1 MNSRCFPNRSALDQA
16 LANSVAGVLA
26 KAIEQNGSAAL
37 VVSGGSTPLHFFRRL
52 SSLPL
57 EWHKVTVLLADE
69 RWVPP
74 EHDDSNERLVR
85 ENLLVNAAASARFIP
100 LKTAHADARQAE
112 SDVHH
117 TLAALGRFDLVILGM
132 GDDGHTASLFP
143 TAIALPKGLDM
154 ASGRQ
159 CLAVE
164 PRSAPHQRMTLTLPR
179 LLDSENIFIHITGEK
194 KKSILDL
201 ARQKND
207 PLILPIA
214 AVIHQQFTPVTLFYA
229 P

>member
-37 VVSGGSTPLHFFRRL
+37 VVSGGSTPLHLFRRL
-52 SSLPL
+52 SSMPL

-74 EHDDSNERLVR
+74 DHDDSNERLVR
-85 ENLLVNAAASARFIP
+85 KSLLVSGAASARFVP
-100 LKTAHADARQAE
+100 LKTTHANAQQAE
-112 SDVHH
+112 SSVHN
-117 TLAALGRFDLVILGM
+117 TLAALGRFDLVILGV

-143 TAIALPKGLDM
+143 CATALPEGLDM
-154 ASGRQ
+154 VSGRL
-159 CLAVE
+159 CLAIQ
-164 PRSAPHQRMTLTLPR
+164 PRSAPHQRMTMTLPR

-201 ARQKND
+201 AWKKND
-207 PLILPIA
+207 PLMLPIA